1 MQVARVVLDKAS
13 QGYDRIYDYKLPL
26 GLHIAAGCRV
36 IVPFGKGNA
45 RRLAFVMEITQGG
58 ETEGLKEII
67 SAVDA
72 SPVVDQE
79 GIQIIHWLKE
89 LTFCSYFDAVR
100 CLVPPGIG
108 VRLST
113 GIAAVQPPPDPLPAL
128 SHDARLLYQKLLT
141 KKKLSDEHSLLNQLG
156 IIGEATTEELLAKG
170 LAVRGQLITRKVGD
184 QRAVMARLI
193 DQTPSSKITPKQQD
207 VLDFLGQMGSAS
219 VKEICYY
226 CSVSLSVIDGLKKRG
241 IIELYEEIVYR
252 DALSGAVED
261 LPQVSLSEPQQRAYE
276 QLKADAEAEAY
287 KVTLLYGVTG
297 SGKTQVFI
305 RLIQETV
312 ARGRGVIV
320 MVPEIS
326 LTPQTV
332 AEFTG
337 RFGERVAVLHSSLSM
352 GERLDQWRKI
362 KDGVC
367 DIVVGTRLA
376 VFAPV
381 KNLGLM
387 VMDEEQEHTYHS
399 ESSPRYHAR
408 EIAKL
413 RCSLNNCLLLLCSA
427 TPSIESY
434 YLARQ
439 GKYGLVELTARYA
452 RGGLPQ
458 VVTVD
463 MQEAQLAT
471 GSSIISEEL
480 AEEICYNLDRGEQSI
495 LLLNRRGY
503 NTTVKCSS
511 CFTVTK
517 CPHCSV
523 PLTYHAANNRLICH
537 YCGHIREMGVKCEF
551 CNSAMLLHTG
561 VGTQR
566 VEQELGVLFPD
577 ARVLRMD
584 MDTTMTKH
592 AHQRLFDSFAKGE
605 YDIMIGTQMVAKG
618 LNFPKVTLVGVLSAD
633 QSLYTEDFRGY
644 EKTFALLT
652 QVVGRCGRS
661 ELPGRAYIQTY
672 TPENQVISLAALQ
685 DYKGYYA
692 AEIDFRE
699 IGLYPPF
706 CELCCIAFVG
716 EEQQKAQ
723 QDAGEFQRY
732 FTRLASEKYSNL
744 PLRVLGPSEFSQLKV
759 AGKYRYKL
767 LIKCKNT
774 KATRSLIREAL
785 EWYNKLREHSACY
798 VDFYSD

>member
-1 MQVARVVLDKAS
+1 MQIARVVLDKAS
-13 QGYDRIYDYKLPL
+13 QGYDRIYDYKLPPAL
-26 GLHIAAGCRV
+26 SIGAGCRA

-45 RRLAFVMEITQGG
+45 RRLAFVMEIAEGDG
-58 ETEGLKEII
+58 AGLKELL

-72 SPVVDQE
+72 APLVDQE
-79 GIQIIHWLKE
+79 GIEIIHWLKE

-113 GIAAVQPPPDPLPAL
+113 GIAAVQPPPEDLPPL

-156 IIGEATTEELLAKG
+156 IMGEATSEELLAKG
-170 LAVRGQLITRKVGD
+170 LAVRGQLIQRKVGD
-184 QRAVMARLI
+184 QRAVMARII

-207 VLDFLGQMGSAS
+207 VLDFLGQMGNAS

-226 CSVSLSVIDGLKKRG
+226 CSVSLSVIEGLKKRG

-252 DALSGAVED
+252 EPLPMTMENLPPVALS
-261 LPQVSLSEPQQRAYE
+261 QPQQKAFD
-276 QLKADAEAEAY
+276 QLRSDAKAGAY

-305 RLIQETV
+305 KLIEEV
-312 ARGRGVIV
+312 VRGGRGVIV

-332 AEFTG
+332 SEFVG

-413 RCSLNNCLLLLCSA
+413 RCSLNSCLLLLSSA

-434 YLARQ
+434 YQAKQ
-439 GKYGLVELTARYA
+439 GRYGLVELESRYA
-452 RGGLPQ
+452 KGGLPQ

-463 MQEAQLAT
+463 MQYAHMAE

-480 AEEICYNLDRGEQSI
+480 AEEILYNLERGEQSI

-523 PLTYHAANNRLICH
+523 PLTYHAANHRLICH
-537 YCGHIREMGVKCEF
+537 YCGHVREMGVKCEF

-566 VEQELGVLFPD
+566 VEQELGVLFPK

-672 TPENQVISLAALQ
+672 TPDNQVISLAAMQ
-685 DYKGYYA
+685 DYKGYYS

-699 IGLYPPF
+699 LGLYPPF

-716 EEQQKAQ
+716 EEQPKVQ
-723 QDAGEFQRY
+723 QDAAEFHRF
-732 FTRLASEKYSNL
+732 FTRLAGEKYQSL

-767 LIKCKNT
+767 LLKCKNT

-785 EWYNKLREHSACY
+785 EWYHKRKECSVCY
-798 VDFYSD
+798 VDFNSD